1 MLYSPIT
8 AMALARAIQSDR
20 LAEAEDVR
28 RARLGGS
35 RHRSPP
41 GSTPV
46 MTPINDP
53 DLGGFRPARWSLAR
67 QGGRKALP
75 ERQQGADG

>member
-8 AMALARAIQSDR
+8 AMALARAIQSER
-20 LAEAEDVR
+20 LAETEEVR
-28 RARLGGS
+28 RARHARLGGA
-35 RHRSPP
+35 RHRSPL

-53 DLGGFRPARWSLAR
+53 DLGGFRPAR
-67 QGGRKALP
+67 
-75 ERQQGADG
+75 